1 MRNQTK
7 NASISEFLAVM
18 AGSKEIGLAIAK
30 DNKELESFAQA
41 MDDMDFKHVEEISD
55 LVKFPKT
62 YLTVRED
69 MDKNV
74 YDFAVQYPT
83 GQVEIFDKEL
93 MRSQTFSPDYKNLS
107 LVFLVAKDDL
117 NKLQT
122 KGFELLSCVGPAYQ
136 S

>member
-18 AGSKEIGLAIAK
+18 AGSKEIGLVIAK

-62 YLTVRED
+62 YITVRED

-117 NKLQT
+117 NKLKT

>member
-117 NKLQT
+117 NKLKT

>member
-1 MRNQTK
+1 
-7 NASISEFLAVM
+7 M

-55 LVKFPKT
+55 LVKFPKA

-69 MDKNV
+69 MDKNI

-83 GQVEIFDKEL
+83 GQVEIFDKGL
-93 MRSQTFSPDYKNLS
+93 MQPQTFSPDYKNLGI
-107 LVFLVAKDDL
+107 VFLVTKDDL
-117 NKLQT
+117 SKLQT
-122 KGFELLSCVGPAYQ
+122 KGFGLLSYVGLTYQ